1 MAGPGGTEVGRVSVK
16 VVPDTD
22 DFRRELRRELKDV
35 EKTEKVEIPVEVD
48 TAQAMAEI
56 EKIKAELASI
66 RDQTVRIR
74 IDQQQAISNLTKDLN
89 KSITAATGLGDR
101 LRGIFGRR
109 ERNDMNLF
117 QKVAETGLTGFA
129 KVADIA
135 INSAT
140 RLGESLSDTLSKGLS
155 SFGSGLASI
164 ITTMLAW
171 VPLLSVIGGLIM
183 FIGGALAAAFVGLPV
198 VITAVAAPIAAIA
211 LGLDGIKKAAK
222 QLEPAFDRIKARLSD
237 TFEKTLT
244 PVFKNLNKLMPALS
258 EGLNGVALS
267 VSKIVKGFA
276 DFASSER
283 GIQLIREA
291 LEGVSR
297 FLDAIQP
304 GLQSVFEMFLDIAG
318 TVRFFDQLGQ
328 TVDLLAKRFSR
339 FLADMKNSG
348 DLDKGLKNLGDTLYS
363 LSGFFY
369 DLLQAATRFF
379 NGAAPGMNKFF
390 DAMGRFFLR
399 IDWERLGQAFGSVF
413 EKLGEFVNNLDPSTI
428 EAFTDIFTGIADAIV
443 DLVDGGSMEAL
454 ATGFGII
461 LDAIIGII
469 RVLDFLLEL
478 FHSIISFDWG
488 AALDGIGGFFR
499 GIGEG
504 AFQAFKTFEEFVR
517 SIPERAKSLLSG
529 AGTALRERGAAF
541 IQGLREGV
549 VQRWN
554 AVMEFFGSIPG
565 RIRGALAA
573 AGSWLLDAGRRVI
586 EGLRNGVVGAWNSV
600 MSFLGS
606 IPGMIMG
613 FFGGAG
619 SWLVSAGRRI
629 IDGLLAGIRSAI
641 GGIKSLLNSVTNL
654 IPDWKGPAD
663 VDSKLL
669 VKNGQLI
676 MQGLNDGLS
685 SGFQGT
691 QKLLNGMTNDLSSAF
706 SDPALIN
713 TTTQLGADVTGSA
726 TSQLTV
732 SGNVDGMESAVIA
745 ALSGWTWELSET
757 GMARLVNKGNQKLGR
772 RN

>member
-35 EKTEKVEIPVEVD
+35 EKTEKVNIPVEVD

-74 IDQQQAISNLTKDLN
+74 IDQQQAISQLTKDLN
-89 KSITAATGLGDR
+89 ASFTSATKLGNA
-101 LRGIFGRR
+101 LRGVFGKR
-109 ERNDMNLF
+109 ERNDLNLF
-117 QKVAETGLTGFA
+117 QRVAQTGLTGFA

-135 INSAT
+135 INAASK
-140 RLGESLSDTLSKGLS
+140 LGETLGDFLTKAVS
-155 SFGSGLASI
+155 STGQGIASI
-164 ITTMLAW
+164 VTSMIAW
-171 VPLLSVIGGLIM
+171 IPILSTIGGLVM

-198 VITAVAAPIAAIA
+198 VITALAAPIAAVV
-211 LGLDGIKKAAK
+211 LGLEGIKKAAK
-222 QLEPAFDRIKARLSD
+222 QLTPAIDAIKNRLSD

-244 PVFKNLNKLMPALS
+244 PVFKNLNKVMPALS
-258 EGLNGVALS
+258 DGLNVVAISL
-267 VSKIVKGFA
+267 SKIIKGFV
-276 DFASSER
+276 DFASSEH
-283 GIQLIREA
+283 GIRLVREA

-318 TVRFFDQLGQ
+318 TVRFFDQLGS

-363 LSGFFY
+363 LSGLFY

-390 DAMGRFFLR
+390 DALGRFFLR
-399 IDWERLGQAFGSVF
+399 IDWERLGTAFGGVF
-413 EKLGEFVNNLDPSTI
+413 AKLGEFVDNLDPATI
-428 EAFTDIFTGIADAIV
+428 EAFTDIFTGIADAIT

-454 ATGFGII
+454 VTGFGLV
-461 LDAIIGII
+461 LDIIIGVV
-469 RVLDFLLEL
+469 RVLDFLLEV

-488 AALDGIGGFFR
+488 AALDGIGNFFK

-504 AFQAFKTFEEFVR
+504 AVEAFGNVQQFIM
-517 SIPERAKSLLSG
+517 SIPERIRGWLSG
-529 AGTALRERGAAF
+529 AGGALKERGAAF
-541 IQGLREGV
+541 IQGLRDGV
-549 VQRWN
+549 VERFN
-554 AVMEFFGSIPG
+554 AVMDFIRSIPE
-565 RIRGALAA
+565 RIRAALSA
-573 AGSWLLDAGRRVI
+573 AGSWLLETGRRI
-586 EGLRNGVVGAWNSV
+586 IDGLRNGVTNAWNTV
-600 MSFLGS
+600 MGFLRS
-606 IPGMIMG
+606 IPGIVMG
-613 FFGGAG
+613 AFAGAG
-619 SWLVSAGRRI
+619 SWLLSAGRRI
-629 IDGLLAGIRSAI
+629 IDGLVSGISSAI
-641 GGIKSLLNSVTNL
+641 GRIKDILGRVTNL

-669 VKNGQLI
+669 VKNGELI
-676 MQGLNDGLS
+676 MQGLNDGLQ

-691 QKLLNGMTNDLSSAF
+691 QKLLNGMTNDLSTAF

-713 TTTQLGADVTGSA
+713 TTTQLGADVTGNA

-732 SGNVDGMESAVIA
+732 SGNVDGLEAAVIA
-745 ALSGWTWELSET
+745 ALEQWDIVIDPT
-757 GMARLVNKGNQKLGR
+757 GIARLVNRGNQQLGR
-772 RN
+772 R

>member
-48 TAQAMAEI
+48 TTQAMAEI

-89 KSITAATGLGDR
+89 KSITSATRLGNS
-101 LRGIFGRR
+101 LRSVFGRR

-117 QKVAETGLTGFA
+117 QKVAATGLTGFA

-135 INSAT
+135 INSASK
-140 RLGESLSDTLSKGLS
+140 LGEALGNFLTKAVSSVGQGIASLVTSM
-155 SFGSGLASI
+155 I
-164 ITTMLAW
+164 AW
-171 VPLLSVIGGLIM
+171 VPILATIGGLIL

-198 VITAVAAPIAAIA
+198 VITAIAAPIAAIA

-222 QLEPAFDRIKARLSD
+222 TLEPAFDRIKARLSD

-244 PVFKNLNKLMPALS
+244 PVFRNLNKLMPALS
-258 EGLNGVALS
+258 DGLNVVAIS

-276 DFASSER
+276 DFAASET
-283 GIQLIREA
+283 GIRLIREA

-363 LSGFFY
+363 LSGLFY

-390 DAMGRFFLR
+390 DALGRFFLR
-399 IDWERLGQAFGSVF
+399 IDWERLGEAFGNVF
-413 EKLGEFVNNLDPSTI
+413 AKLGEFVDNLDPATI
-428 EAFTDIFTGIADAIV
+428 EAFTDIFTGIADAIT

-454 ATGFGII
+454 ATGFALV
-461 LDAIIGII
+461 LDIIIGVI
-469 RVLDFLLEL
+469 RVLDFLLEI

-488 AALDGIGGFFR
+488 AALDGIGSFFS

-504 AFQAFKTFEEFVR
+504 AVEAFGNIQQFIMT
-517 SIPERAKSLLSG
+517 IPERIRGWLSG
-529 AGTALRERGAAF
+529 AGSALKERGIAF
-541 IQGLREGV
+541 IQGLRDGIVE
-549 VQRWN
+549 RWN

-565 RIRGALAA
+565 RARAALATA
-573 AGSWLLDAGRRVI
+573 GQWLIDTGRRVMGGLRDGVVEGFMRVNEFLGGIPGDIIGFFADAGSWLIRAGKAI
-586 EGLRNGVVGAWNSV
+586 IGGL
-600 MSFLGS
+600 
-606 IPGMIMG
+606 
-613 FFGGAG
+613 
-619 SWLVSAGRRI
+619 
-629 IDGLLAGIRSAI
+629 IDGIQSAF
-641 GGIKSLLNSVTNL
+641 GRVQSLLGKLTSW
-654 IPDWKGPAD
+654 IPDWKGPAP
-663 VDSKLL
+663 VDAKLL
-669 VKNGQLI
+669 VNNGKLI
-676 MQGLNDGLS
+676 IAGLNDGLS
-685 SGFQGT
+685 SGFQDT
-691 QKLLNGMTNDLSSAF
+691 QKLLNGMTNDLSTAF
-706 SDPALIN
+706 SDPSLIN
-713 TTTQLGADVTGSA
+713 TTTQLGAEVTGNA
-726 TSQLTV
+726 TSQLSI
-732 SGNVDGMESAVIA
+732 SGTVDGMEASVIA

-772 RN
+772 RS